1 MKKVIL
7 LLFIILGIL
16 PIRAQ
21 KVNFYFAGYCLAEE
35 VIPQF
40 ETTTAFESYKTVT
53 FDLDKGTVDY
63 PTNENARC
71 VSRIQKD
78 KTVVLLDED
87 GEPSLMMTSLE
98 DDKNI
103 MFFVNMESFCEYNK
117 MFLLGYDTI
126 VEGDKYEDNLKK
138 LINLMEQ
145 HGYKIHYSKEPK

>member
-63 PTNENARC
+63 PTDENTRC
-71 VSRIQKD
+71 VSRIQTD
-78 KTVVLLDED
+78 ETGVLLDED
-87 GEPSLMMTSLE
+87 GDPSIMMISLE
-98 DDKNI
+98 DDKVI
-103 MFFVNMESFCEYNK
+103 SFNAYMGTFSEYNK

-126 VEGDKYEDNLKK
+126 VEGYKYEDNLKK

>member
-40 ETTTAFESYKTVT
+40 ETTT
-53 FDLDKGTVDY
+53 DY

-126 VEGDKYEDNLKK
+126 VEGYKYEDNLKK